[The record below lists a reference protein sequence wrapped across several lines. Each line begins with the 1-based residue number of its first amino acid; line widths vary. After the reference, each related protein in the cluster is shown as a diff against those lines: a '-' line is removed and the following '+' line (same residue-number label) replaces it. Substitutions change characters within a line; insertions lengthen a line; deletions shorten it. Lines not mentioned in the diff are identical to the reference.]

1 VSEPKHGPGS
11 ARRFPPLRQWA
22 LDISPLRESVPYRA
36 LWLGQIVSLMGTH
49 MRILA
54 VSFQIF
60 QLTGSTVAVGLVGL
74 VEIVPLIAFSI
85 IGGAAADRAD
95 RRKLMAV
102 MQVGLLL
109 TSLGLAW
116 VSVQSRPSVLAI
128 YALSAIGAVFQSADR
143 PARSAILPSLVK
155 KEHIPAALAL
165 RQVVFQLTM
174 IVGPFL
180 GGLLIAVFADEVT
193 WVYVVDAF
201 SFIAALVALHWVPSS
216 KPERLEEQ
224 TSWESIREGLAFSFR
239 TPLIFS
245 ILAIDLIAMIFG
257 MPRAA
262 FPELAEKTLGLGPA
276 GLGLLYAAPS
286 AGALVAALASGWVKN
301 ISAQGKGVIIAVLVW
316 GGAMALAG
324 LSVFSVALVLFFLAL
339 AGAAD
344 VISAIF
350 RGTIL
355 NQNTPD
361 ALLGRVN
368 SVNLMVVTG
377 GPRLGDVEA
386 GLAAGVF
393 GAPGSVVFGGLAC
406 IAGTGVL
413 LWRVPAL
420 NRYRARRLPG
430 DGTERTAG

>member
-1 VSEPKHGPGS
+1 MSQRPHGPGS

-22 LDISPLRESVPYRA
+22 LDISPLRDSVPYRA
-36 LWLGQIVSLMGTH
+36 LWLGQIVSLIGTQ

-74 VEIVPLIAFSI
+74 VEVVPLIAFSI
-85 IGGAAADRAD
+85 IGGAMADRAD
-95 RRKLMAV
+95 RKKLMAA
-102 MQVGLLL
+102 MQVGLMA
-109 TSLGLAW
+109 TSVALAW
-116 VSVQSRPSVLAI
+116 VSFQENPSVPAL
-128 YALSAIGAVFQSADR
+128 YVLSAIGAVFQSADR
-143 PARSAILPSLVK
+143 PARSAIIPSLVRR
-155 KEHIPAALAL
+155 EQIAAALAL
-165 RQVVFQLTM
+165 RQVVFQMTM
-174 IVGPFL
+174 IAGPFL
-180 GGLLIAVFADEVT
+180 GGVLIAAFGGEVA
-193 WVYVVDAF
+193 WVYALDATSF
-201 SFIAALVALHWVPSS
+201 SAALIALHWIPPS
-216 KPERLEEQ
+216 KPDRVGEQ
-224 TSWESIREGLAFSFR
+224 TPWESIREGLAYSFR

-286 AGALVAALASGWVKN
+286 VGALVAALSSGWVKN
-301 ISAQGKGVIIAVLVW
+301 VSAQGRGVVVAVLVW

-324 LSVFSVALVLFFLAL
+324 LSVFSVVLVLFFLAV

-355 NQNTPD
+355 NHNTPD

-386 GLAAGVF
+386 GLAAGAF
-393 GAPGSVVFGGLAC
+393 GAPGSVVFGGVGC
-406 IAGTGVL
+406 IVGTGIL

-420 NRYRARRLPG
+420 NRYRAQRPPA
-430 DGTERTAG
+430 DASAAAG